1 MRKGIIL
8 SLITVL
14 TVFTACKNSDK
25 KVEGP
30 GNNKAGEKQP
40 PMRVEGFVAKAVSYA
55 QTIEVPGNINANES
69 VEIHPEVSGRV
80 VSLNLNEGKIV
91 QKGELLAKLFDG
103 DLVAQLKKLEVQL
116 KLAETTEERQSRL
129 LKIQGISQ
137 QDYDI
142 SLLQVN
148 NLKADIGIIKTSI
161 AKTEIR
167 APFNGKLGLKNIS
180 VGAYVSSQT
189 VIATI
194 NQTDKLNVDFS
205 IPEKYIGLLKNGQVV
220 SFKFE
225 GSKKECTAKV
235 FATESNITENS
246 RSLTVRATVTNK
258 PKELMPG
265 SFATVKV
272 AFDADPNTI
281 LIPNQAILPQAR
293 GKKVVVIK
301 NGEATFLDVTTGNRD
316 ADNIQIIEG
325 ISLGDTVVTTG
336 LLAIKP
342 GSKIQISKI
351 INAKQ

>member
-1 MRKGIIL
+1 MLQELQARL
-8 SLITVL
+8 R
-14 TVFTACKNSDK
+14 
-25 KVEGP
+25 EGT
-30 GNNKAGEKQP
+30 GEVHREAG
-40 PMRVEGFVAKAVSYA
+40 G
-55 QTIEVPGNINANES
+55 EVRG
-69 VEIHPEVSGRV
+69 
-80 VSLNLNEGKIV
+80 
-91 QKGELLAKLFDG
+91 
-103 DLVAQLKKLEVQL
+103 
-116 KLAETTEERQSRL
+116 
-129 LKIQGISQ
+129 
-137 QDYDI
+137 
-142 SLLQVN
+142 
-148 NLKADIGIIKTSI
+148 
-161 AKTEIR
+161 
-167 APFNGKLGLKNIS
+167 
-180 VGAYVSSQT
+180 
-189 VIATI
+189 
-194 NQTDKLNVDFS
+194 
-205 IPEKYIGLLKNGQVV
+205 

-325 ISLGDTVVTTG
+325 ISLGDTIVTTG